1 MIVKSVV
8 FVLLLKQIDKLRELD
23 YELAQ
28 LVEECVQVSEQYSPL
43 VRFNLQSI
51 LWSATQD
58 DKIMHVNISGQRKKS

>member
-1 MIVKSVV
+1 MIVRSVV

-28 LVEECVQVSEQYSPL
+28 LVEECVQVSEQYCPL

-51 LWSATQD
+51 LWSTT
-58 DKIMHVNISGQRKKS
+58 

>member
-28 LVEECVQVSEQYSPL
+28 LVEECVQVSEQFCPL

-51 LWSATQD
+51 LWSAT
-58 DKIMHVNISGQRKKS
+58 